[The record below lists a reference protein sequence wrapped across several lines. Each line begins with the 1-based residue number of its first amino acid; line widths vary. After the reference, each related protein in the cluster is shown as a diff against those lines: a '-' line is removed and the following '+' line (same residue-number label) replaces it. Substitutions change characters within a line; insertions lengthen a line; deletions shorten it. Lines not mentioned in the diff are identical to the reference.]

1 MDLIEAVT
9 VTYELVG
16 QSVSDAALKSL
27 VRDLSAYP
35 VEHVLEALD
44 RCRRE
49 LRRGQL
55 TLSEILDR
63 LPGQHPKAEEAWA
76 VVSRC
81 LKNESISVVWTDEM
95 REAYGVA
102 SALAGDAVA
111 ARMAFKEAYQELVL
125 KARAARKAPCWYV
138 SLGYDPQG
146 REVALCEA
154 VKKNQL
160 SQAYAASLLPSADP
174 IESSVLALVESI
186 AK

>member
-16 QSVSDAALKSL
+16 QSVSDAAVKSL

-35 VEHVLEALD
+35 AAHVLEALD

-81 LKNESISVVWTDEM
+81 LKNESVSIVWTEEM

-102 SALAGDAVA
+102 SALASDLVA
-111 ARMAFKEAYQELVL
+111 ARMAFKEAYQELVS
-125 KARAARKAPCWYV
+125 KARAARQSPAWCV

-154 VKKNQL
+154 VRRNQI
-160 SQAYAASLLPSADP
+160 SQAYAAALLPQVEPVDP
-174 IESSVLALVESI
+174 SVLALVESI